1 MANRLSQIAT
11 RTGDDGTTGLGDG
24 SRVAKDHL
32 RVQAMGD
39 VDELNSTLGVL
50 LAEPLPDGVRALLV
64 AVQHE
69 LFNLGGELS
78 IPGFSLLKAEAVLRL
93 DEALAEYNATL
104 PRLAEFILPAGTR
117 SAALAH
123 VSRSV
128 ARRAER
134 AVVALAAV
142 EPVND
147 APRQYL
153 NRLSDLLFVLA
164 RVLNRANLDGLG
176 GDDVY
181 WRSEK
186 LRRAEAAVAPG
197 DSAAERGADA

>member
-1 MANRLSQIAT
+1 MSHRLTQIAT

-24 SRVAKDHL
+24 TRTRKDAL
-32 RVQAMGD
+32 RVVAMGD
-39 VDELNSTLGVL
+39 VDELNSSLGVL
-50 LAEPLPDGVRALLV
+50 LAEPLPDDVRELLV
-64 AVQHE
+64 VIQHE

-78 IPGFSLLKAEAVLRL
+78 IPGYELLNSEAVARL
-93 DEALAEYNATL
+93 DEALAHYNAQL
-104 PRLAEFILPAGTR
+104 PRLKEFILPAGTR

-123 VSRSV
+123 VSRTI

-134 AVVALAAV
+134 AVVALCGHETV
-142 EPVND
+142 RD

-164 RVLNRANLDGLG
+164 RVLNRANLDGKG

-181 WRSEK
+181 WRSER
-186 LRRAEAAVAPG
+186 LSRAG
-197 DSAAERGADA
+197 D

>member
-24 SRVAKDHL
+24 TRVRKDDL

-39 VDELNSTLGVL
+39 VDELNSQLGVL
-50 LAEPLPDGVRALLV
+50 LAEPLPADVRELLV
-64 AVQHE
+64 VIQHE

-78 IPGFSLLKAEAVLRL
+78 IPGFELLKADAVLRL
-93 DEALAEYNATL
+93 DEALVHYNDQL
-104 PRLAEFILPAGTR
+104 PRLKEFILPAGTR

-123 VSRSV
+123 VGRTI

-134 AVVALAAV
+134 AVVALTAADAV
-142 EPVND
+142 RAEP
-147 APRQYL
+147 RHYL

-164 RVLNRANLDGLG
+164 RVLARADGHGEVL
-176 GDDVY
+176 
-181 WRSEK
+181 WNHE
-186 LRRAEAAVAPG
+186 RR
-197 DSAAERGADA
+197 RG